1 MCAFRYT
8 LMRVLMAFLLSALAS
23 MPMHA
28 ANQRDLQ
35 RLDEALDQRD
45 RYTQRKLQHIDYLKA
60 QLKAQRQ

>member
-35 RLDEALDQRD
+35 RLDEALDHRD
-45 RYTQRKLQHIDYLKA
+45 SYT
-60 QLKAQRQ
+60 